1 MANRVH
7 AELAENERPF
17 LGQVLQTQQIL
28 FELVLI
34 VQINVEAEKIDILR
48 EEIFGRR
55 ISRVRKERVGI
66 DRAADADQFLHE
78 LRDAAHAEP
87 AHHRARDFVADQVT
101 EDRGMTDIRL
111 HRIA

>member
-17 LGQVLQTQQIL
+17 FGQILQTQQIL
-28 FELVLI
+28 FEVALI

-48 EEIFGRR
+48 QEIFGRR
-55 ISRVRKERVGI
+55 ISRVGKENVGI
-66 DRAADADQFLHE
+66 DRAADANQFFHE
-78 LRDAAHAEP
+78 LGDPAHAEP

-101 EDRGMTDIRL
+101 EDSGMTDVCL